1 MSYKFTNTALTGMN
15 FSMDF
20 SRFSIDF
27 LQKSYRRF
35 LLQMTLLS
43 DYMILCKN
51 QQSPSLENMS
61 FNSA

>member
-27 LQKSYRRF
+27 CKKSYTRF
-35 LLQMTLLS
+35 LLQMT
-43 DYMILCKN
+43 
-51 QQSPSLENMS
+51 
-61 FNSA
+61 